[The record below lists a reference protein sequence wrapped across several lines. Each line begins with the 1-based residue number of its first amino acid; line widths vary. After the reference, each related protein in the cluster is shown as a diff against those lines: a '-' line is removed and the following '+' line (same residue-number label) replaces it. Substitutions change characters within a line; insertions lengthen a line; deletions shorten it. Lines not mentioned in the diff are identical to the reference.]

1 MAPSVSILP
10 NETGHFQAV
19 RFYKDADSLARLVAE
34 FVTAGFSERLSALV
48 IATLLH
54 LSQIVNELRAQAV
67 DVDAVQRQGDL
78 C

>member
-1 MAPSVSILP
+1 
-10 NETGHFQAV
+10 
-19 RFYKDADSLARLVAE
+19 LARLVAE